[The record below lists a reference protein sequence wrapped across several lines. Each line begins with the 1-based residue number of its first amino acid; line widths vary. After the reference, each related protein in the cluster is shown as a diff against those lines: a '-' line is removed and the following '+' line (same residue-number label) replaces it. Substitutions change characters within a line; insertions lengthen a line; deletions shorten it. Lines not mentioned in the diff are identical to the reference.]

1 MKSIKNF
8 LLTIIAISI
17 LSHVSMGQSAME
29 KFGRNRVQYE
39 QFDWRYLSSDNFD
52 VYFYKGGDK
61 IAKEVTEYLEEEFER
76 VTDIIGYPPY
86 SKTKLFLYN
95 SISDLQQ
102 SNIGINDHAVSA
114 GGETQF
120 VKSHIEIANPGNI
133 DALKEELLYKVSS
146 LMVNEMMFG
155 GSLKDMFQSSVL
167 LNLPEWFI
175 NGASLYVSKGWS
187 IEMDDYARELVNTRH
202 PRKFGKLTGNEAA
215 LAGQSLWNF
224 IAEKYGKSN
233 ISNILNY
240 TRIIRNEEKSIAI
253 TLGVSF
259 DQVMYEWQNFYT
271 DIDRQVNENYVE
283 PKKENRIIKKNRK
296 DIVYSYVKLN
306 PDGTRLSYTYNYKGR
321 YHVYIRDLA
330 TGREKDV
337 LSAGDKVINQEID
350 HNIPLIDWVDENTL
364 GIVFVKKGQLYFTL
378 YDAVTNSKL
387 PRRLDK
393 FEQVRSMDFSDN
405 GRLMIISGVV
415 DGKNDLYL
423 LSTRRDRVKRL
434 TDDVYD
440 DLDPSFVPN
449 SNTVVFSSNR
459 VSDTLN
465 TRTKDFETVG
475 DNFNLF
481 FYNLD
486 TTENVLHRVTNTIS
500 RDVKP
505 LALSSSRLFYLS
517 DQKGITNLFSYNLS
531 TGIYTQVTNFSSSI
545 ENYDIDFGSSKL
557 AFVMDSHGKDY
568 IYYYPEFNYDQQI
581 FTPLTTRQQV
591 LQAKAFRLKRNQEK
605 KEALTVKEIVEQRL
619 AEAREEKEEQ
629 KQDTVITEAGFIDTD
644 NYQFDVE
651 EQKEQEEVINTDNY
665 TFDTDILKE
674 EQKDSFL
681 AQYRKLRKGNK
692 ISGPFPYDTRFS
704 TDHLVTSLVIDPL
717 RGFGILMETEMND
730 MLENHKFSGGI
741 MATVDLRSGDIFAE
755 YQYLKNRVDYSVRYD
770 REVIFRDSEM
780 LHKYSKNAF
789 ELGAAYPFNPK
800 TRIALKPFYAVTR
813 FENLEPTLVGSTPTP
828 MFSPSSSEQYG
839 GATVELVFDN
849 SIINGMNLIEGSRA
863 KVRLKHYEG
872 LTDQNKSFTNLSADF
887 RHYQKIYKE
896 IVLAGRLYYGSF
908 FGKSPKQYLLGGMD
922 NWMFFD
928 ENTEGTNN
936 PLKPNAEKDNS
947 DLLFIEY
954 ATNLRGFDYGALYG
968 RNTLLFNAELRVP
981 LIRAL
986 SSGPITSNFFR
997 NLQFIGFFDIG
1008 SAWTGKSPFR
1018 EDNSISTK
1026 VIPEDPAAREKSN
1039 FIIELK
1045 NYRSPWIYSYGAGF
1059 RTIILGYY
1067 IKLDVAWPVDN
1078 YDIGSPRA
1086 HLTLGYDF

>member
-1 MKSIKNF
+1 MKNIRNS
-8 LLTIIAISI
+8 LLTLLAITL
-17 LSHVSMGQSAME
+17 LSHVSMAQSAME
-29 KFGRNRVQYE
+29 KFGRNRIQYE

-52 VYFYKGGDK
+52 VYFYEGGDK

-102 SNIGINDHAVSA
+102 SNIGINDHAVSV

-187 IEMDDYARELVNTRH
+187 IEMDDYARELVNTKH
-202 PRKFGKLTGNEAA
+202 PRKFGRLTGKEAA

-271 DIDRQVNENYVE
+271 DIDRQVGENYVE
-283 PKKENRIIKKNRK
+283 PKEDNRIIKKNRK
-296 DIVYSYVKLN
+296 DIIYSHVKLN
-306 PDGTRLSYTYNYKGR
+306 PEGTRLSYTYNYKGR
-321 YHVYIRDLA
+321 YHVYIRDLS
-330 TGREKDV
+330 TGREKEV
-337 LSAGDKVINQEID
+337 LSAGDKVINQEVD

-364 GIVFVKKGQLYFTL
+364 GIVYVKKGQLYFVL

-387 PRRLDK
+387 PRKMDK
-393 FEQVRSMDFSDN
+393 FEQVRSIDFSDN
-405 GRLMIISGVV
+405 GRLMIVSGVV

-434 TDDVYD
+434 TDDIYD

-459 VSDTLN
+459 ISDTLN
-465 TRTKDFETVG
+465 VKAKDFEPVG

-505 LALSSSRLFYLS
+505 MALSSSRLFYLS
-517 DQKGITNLFSYNLS
+517 DQKGIINLFSYDLS

-545 ENYDIDFGSSKL
+545 ENYDIDFGSSK
-557 AFVMDSHGKDY
+557 FTFIMDSHGKDY
-568 IYYYPEFNYDQQI
+568 IYYDPEFNYDQQI

-591 LQAKAFRLKRNQEK
+591 LQAKAFRLKKNQEK

-619 AEAREEKEEQ
+619 AEAREKEEEQ
-629 KQDTVITEAGFIDTD
+629 KQDTTITEEGFIDTD

-651 EQKEQEEVINTDNY
+651 APKEQEEVINTDNY

-674 EQKDSFL
+674 DQKDSFL

-692 ISGPFPYDTRFS
+692 ITGPFPYDTRFS
-704 TDHLVTSLVIDPL
+704 ADHLVTSLVIDPL

-755 YQYLKNRVDYSVRYD
+755 YQYLKNRVDYSLRYD
-770 REVIFRDSEM
+770 REVIFRDNEM

-789 ELGAAYPFNPK
+789 EIGAAYPFNPK

-813 FENLEPTLVGSTPTP
+813 FENLEPTLVGNVPTP
-828 MFSPSSSEQYG
+828 VFSPYSSEQYG
-839 GATVELVFDN
+839 GATVEMVFDN
-849 SIINGMNLIEGSRA
+849 SVINGMNLIEGSRA

-872 LTDQNKSFTNLSADF
+872 LTDQNKSFTNFSADF

-908 FGKSPKQYLLGGMD
+908 FGKAPKQYLLGGMD
-922 NWMFFD
+922 NWLFFD

-1008 SAWTGKSPFR
+1008 SAWTGKSPFS